1 MRKNLIRGGSDK
13 LIQKIKL
20 NLEKRKSEV
29 PRFSSNTH

>member
-1 MRKNLIRGGSDK
+1 MRKNLNSAGSDK
-13 LIQKIKL
+13 LIQKIKQ